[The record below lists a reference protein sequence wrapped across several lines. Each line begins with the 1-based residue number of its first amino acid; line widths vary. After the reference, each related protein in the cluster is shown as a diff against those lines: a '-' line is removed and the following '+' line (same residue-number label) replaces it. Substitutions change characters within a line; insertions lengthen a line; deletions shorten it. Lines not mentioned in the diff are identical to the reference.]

1 MLVEIFEGVIVNP
14 KLIAGIVYNDSA
26 GDIYLSVVGTS
37 GASLWTKF
45 YNNLEECENDFELIR
60 SKLIELG
67 LLKTKKEDD

>member
-37 GASLWTKF
+37 GASLWTRF
-45 YNNLEECENDFELIR
+45 YDDLKECENDFELIR
-60 SKLIELG
+60 SNLIELG
-67 LLKTKKEDD
+67 LLKNKKEW

>member
-14 KLIAGIVYNDSA
+14 ELIAGIVYNDSA

-37 GASLWTKF
+37 GASLWTRF
-45 YNNLEECENDFELIR
+45 YDNLEECENDFELIR